1 MRRAILRALLTW
13 VNCMPHTGDTA
24 ARLTGTA
31 ALQHRAAQDARDART
46 ARDLAFQRQ
55 QARTAAM
62 FTAMD
67 AEDAIDAAVRDADR
81 ARRAAC
87 R

>member
-1 MRRAILRALLTW
+1 MQVI
-13 VNCMPHTGDTA
+13 

-31 ALQHRAAQDARDART
+31 ALQHRAAQDARDDRT

-81 ARRAAC
+81 ARR
-87 R
+87 